1 MRKLKLSLLTLGVLV
16 SGFSWGQSAEDIYRI
31 SFKNRASGT
40 ARSAAMGG
48 AFTSLGA
55 DPSSMNINPAGLGMY
70 RSSEVS
76 ITPSIF
82 MSRVSLNSMQENTA
96 SILTKDNRTTASV
109 NNMSAV
115 FNLFNNDY
123 TTMRGFTLGIS
134 YYNDRY
140 SRYSSHS
147 KSAPSNRSMID
158 YFARQLEGIKQ
169 SAIDNVSMSDQLAVY
184 RNASPG
190 LWGAMMAFNNV
201 LLDPDPNKENAYYIN
216 PDNTLAKSD
225 YVLPSQR
232 VKQRTTIDNFSF
244 SAGTNFGDI
253 VYFGLTMG
261 ARMYEYSRESAY
273 EEYGAAG
280 NAGQFGDMIYR
291 QYNTVSGNAFDFKL
305 GTTIEPVDGLKVGIA
320 YHFPTISFMED
331 EYSGS
336 MDVLYKDSN
345 KPYYQSTP
353 YDINNYDVKSAPALL
368 AGISYR
374 FPYGIISLDYQRSWY
389 NKMEVRNMGYGTA
402 EFNREIVDTYKAADS
417 FMAGVEI
424 QPAQGFFV
432 RGGYAYY
439 GSALKYEEK
448 KYGSTQNISFG
459 LGYRSNFFYVDL
471 AYINTTY
478 KGLLYKY
485 YGDNFTDPL
494 ASESTIKPKFSDNTL
509 SLTLGFRF

>member
-1 MRKLKLSLLTLGVLV
+1 M
-16 SGFSWGQSAEDIYRI
+16 SGFSWGQSTEDIYRI

-55 DPSSMNINPAGLGMY
+55 DPASMNINPAGLGMY

-82 MSRVSLNSMQENTA
+82 MSKVSLNSMQENVG
-96 SILTKDNRTTASV
+96 SILTKKNRTTASV
-109 NNMSAV
+109 NNLSAI
-115 FNLFNNDY
+115 FNLYNNDY

-147 KSAPSNRSMID
+147 ESAATNISMID
-158 YFARQLEGIKQ
+158 YFAGQLDGIKQ
-169 SAIDNVSMSDQLAVY
+169 SSIDNNGMSDQLSVY

-201 LLDPDPNKENAYYIN
+201 LLDPGENNTYYID
-216 PDNTLAKSD
+216 PTNTLAKSD
-225 YVLPSQR
+225 FVLPSQR
-232 VKQRTTIDNFSF
+232 VRQKTMIDNFSF
-244 SAGTNFGDI
+244 SAGTNLGDI
-253 VYFGLTMG
+253 VYLGMTMG
-261 ARMYEYSRESAY
+261 ARMYEYSRESVY
-273 EEYGAAG
+273 EEYGAKG
-280 NAGQFGDMIYR
+280 NIGMFGDMIYN
-291 QYNTVSGNAFDFKL
+291 QQNKVSGNAFDFKL
-305 GTTIEPVDGLKVGIA
+305 GTTIEPVDGLKIGVA
-320 YHFPTISFMED
+320 YHFPTISFMKD
-331 EYSGS
+331 EYSAS
-336 MDVLYKDSN
+336 MDASFKDVN

-353 YDINNYDVKSAPALL
+353 YDHLDYEVKSAPALL

-374 FPYGIISLDYQRSWY
+374 FPYGIISLDYQKSWY
-389 NKMEVRNMGYGTA
+389 NKMEVRNMGQGTGD
-402 EFNREIVDTYKAADS
+402 FNREIADTYKAADS

-424 QPAQGFFV
+424 QPAKGFFV

-439 GSALKYEEK
+439 GSALKHEES

-471 AYINTTY
+471 AYINTYY
-478 KGLLYKY
+478 KALPYRY
-485 YGDNFTDPL
+485 FAGDFRNPSDPNVPTFV
-494 ASESTIKPKFSDNTL
+494 ASESIVTPKFSDNTL